1 MNTLHSKKSLKK
13 RSKPFKEAYGKPLE
27 TRRMRFMVIKKD
39 AEGKSYEGSETL
51 LVRVY

>member
-1 MNTLHSKKSLKK
+1 
-13 RSKPFKEAYGKPLE
+13 
-27 TRRMRFMVIKKD
+27 MRFMVIKKD